1 MSPITTVSLPTRAG
15 EALLALRDPGE
26 DVDALVLRLARSAR
40 SSGFYDAGAA
50 VRAERAGP
58 RRVDEDEVQLELS
71 PEAYDA
77 LLALKKDEDEELGVF
92 TLRLV
97 TAARTSGFFDQAG
110 TTQRREVPRRTAPGG
125 MALRDS
131 FVIPKETGRAFEVRA
146 GEVLRIVEVEGA
158 QTVDLNAFALPDLG
172 EHFSAGRTRF
182 FTGCH
187 PKKGDA
193 LWSNPP
199 HERPLFTIVEDTVGE
214 NDLLFPRCSRIVFEP
229 FGLKDH
235 RGCQDSLQE
244 AIAPYGLSPDRVHDT
259 FNGFMHTGVDEQ
271 GYIYIEPP
279 SALEGDWLDLLCHVD
294 CLVALSSCPAG
305 DVHATNGGAN
315 KPLGVEIYE
324 PADGAVRRGG

>member
-1 MSPITTVSLPTRAG
+1 MGATNTLSLPSRAG
-15 EALLALRDPGE
+15 EALLALCGPGE
-26 DVDALVLRLARSAR
+26 DVETLVLRLARSAS
-40 SSGFYDAGAA
+40 SSGFYDMPAA
-50 VRAERAGP
+50 ARAERDGSSGSD
-58 RRVDEDEVQLELS
+58 DEHVQIELS
-71 PEAYDA
+71 EEVYEA
-77 LLALKKDEDEELGVF
+77 LVALKKDDDEELGPF

-97 TAARTSGFFDQAG
+97 TAARTSGFFDQEGEASV
-110 TTQRREVPRRTAPGG
+110 REVPTRGTPDG
-125 MALRDS
+125 MELRES

-146 GEVLRIVEVEGA
+146 GELLRVIEVEGP
-158 QTVDLNAFALPDLG
+158 QTVDFNAFALPELG

-187 PKKGDA
+187 PKKCDA

-244 AIAPYGLSPDRVHDT
+244 AIEPYGLSPDRVHDT
-259 FNGFMHTGVDEQ
+259 FNGFMHTAVDEQ
-271 GYIYIEPP
+271 GYIYIKPP
-279 SALEGDWLDLLCHVD
+279 SAQKDDWMDLLCHVD

-315 KPLGVEIYE
+315 KPLGVEIYA
-324 PADGAVRRGG
+324 PAR

>member
-1 MSPITTVSLPTRAG
+1 MSESVTISVPSRAG
-15 EALLALRDPGE
+15 EALLALRGPDE
-26 DVDALVLRLARSAR
+26 HLDDLVLRLTGSAR
-40 SSGFYDAGAA
+40 SSGFYDAPAAARTERHGSGAA
-50 VRAERAGP
+50 DDQPVEL
-58 RRVDEDEVQLELS
+58 QLS
-71 PEAYDA
+71 RPAYEA
-77 LLALKKDEDEELGVF
+77 LIGLKKDADEELGAF
-92 TLRLV
+92 ALRLV

-110 TTQRREVPRRTAPGG
+110 SIAERAVPSRVAPAGMVLRE
-125 MALRDS
+125 S
-131 FVIPKETGRAFEVRA
+131 FVIPKERGRAFEVHA
-146 GEVLRIVEVEGA
+146 GELLRVIEVEGP
-158 QTVDLNAFALPDLG
+158 QTVDFNAFALPDFG

-259 FNGFMHTGVDEQ
+259 FNGFMHTAVDEQ
-271 GYIYIEPP
+271 GYIYIKPP
-279 SALEGDWLDLLCHVD
+279 SAQQGDWMDLLCQVG

-315 KPLGVEIYE
+315 KPLGVEIYAPSE
-324 PADGAVRRGG
+324 A

>member
-1 MSPITTVSLPTRAG
+1 MTTIPIPSRASQ
-15 EALLALRDPGE
+15 ALLALARPDE
-26 DVDALVLRLARSAR
+26 DLDTLVLRLAASAQA
-40 SSGFYDAGAA
+40 SGFYDAPSAA
-50 VRAERAGP
+50 RAERTGSGSA
-58 RRVDEDEVQLELS
+58 EDTDVELELS
-71 PEAYDA
+71 DEALEA
-77 LLALKKDEDEELGVF
+77 LQALKQDADEEFGAF
-92 TLRLV
+92 ALRLA

-110 TTQRREVPRRTAPGG
+110 DVALRTAPARTTPDG
-125 MALRDS
+125 MSLRES
-131 FVIPKETGRAFEVRA
+131 FVVPKERGRAFTVQA
-146 GEVLRIVEVEGA
+146 GELMRVIEIEGP
-158 QTVDLNAFALPDLG
+158 QTLDFNAFALPDYG

-244 AIAPYGLSPDRVHDT
+244 AIAPFGLSPDRVHDT
-259 FNGFMHTGVDEQ
+259 FNGFMHTAVDEQ
-271 GYIYIEPP
+271 GYIYIKPP
-279 SALEGDWLDLLCHVD
+279 SAQQGDYMDLLCQVD
-294 CLVALSSCPAG
+294 CLVALSACPAG

-315 KPLGVEIYE
+315 KPLGVEIYA
-324 PADGAVRRGG
+324 PLP